1 MVQKMTEGFEKLNY
15 DSFMP
20 LYHQLKEIFLEKI
33 ENEELKEGDRIPSEN
48 ELQQIYDL
56 SRATVRNAI
65 QILVN
70 EGFMEK
76 KKGKGTFVKRRKIE
90 EQLPVLKSFTEE
102 MIGID
107 AGKKVISA
115 KYIKPSPA
123 VRARLN
129 LASDER
135 VFSLKRLMLVD
146 GRPLGI
152 LHSYIPAKFK
162 LGLDEDYSKSL
173 YRILEKNGVR
183 LKDADQTI
191 EASMSDKGQTRL
203 MGQKKSF
210 ATLVIRRV
218 AYSINGEVVESVKGV
233 YHGDRYRYTC
243 RLTRL

>member
-1 MVQKMTEGFEKLNY
+1 MTEGIRKLNN

-20 LYHQLKEIFLEKI
+20 LYYQLKEIFLEKI
-33 ENEELKEGDRIPSEN
+33 ESEELKEGDMIPSEN
-48 ELQQIYDL
+48 ELQQIYGV

-65 QILVN
+65 QLLVN

-76 KKGKGTFVKRRKIE
+76 KKGRGTFVKRRKIE

-102 MIGID
+102 MAGID

-115 KYIKPSPA
+115 KYMNPSPA
-123 VRARLN
+123 IRARLN
-129 LASDER
+129 LAAAES
-135 VFSLKRLMLVD
+135 VFSLKRMMLVD
-146 GRPLGI
+146 GKPLGI

-173 YRILEKNGVR
+173 YRILERNGVR

-191 EASMSDKGQTRL
+191 EASMSDKEQTRL
-203 MGQKKSF
+203 MGQKRSF
-210 ATLVIRRV
+210 STLVIRRV
-218 AYSINGEVVESVKGV
+218 AYSINGEVVEYVKGV

>member
-1 MVQKMTEGFEKLNY
+1 MAEDGNEKLNY

-20 LYHQLKEIFLEKI
+20 LYFQLKEIFLEKI
-33 ENEELKEGDRIPSEN
+33 ENQELKEGDMIPSEN
-48 ELQQIYDL
+48 ELQQIYDV

-65 QILVN
+65 QLLVN

-76 KKGKGTFVKRRKIE
+76 KKGRGTFVKRRKIE

-102 MIGID
+102 MAGMD
-107 AGKKVISA
+107 AGKEVISA
-115 KYIKPSPA
+115 EYTQPSPA
-123 VRARLN
+123 IKARLN
-129 LASDER
+129 LAADET
-135 VFSLKRLMLVD
+135 VFSLKRLMLVE

-152 LHSYIPAKFK
+152 LHSYIPARFK
-162 LGLDEDYSKSL
+162 LRLDEDYSKSL
-173 YRILEKNGVR
+173 YRILEKIGVR

-191 EASMSDKGQTRL
+191 EASMSDKEQTRL

-210 ATLVIRRV
+210 STLVIRRL
-218 AYSINGEVVESVKGV
+218 AYSVNGEVVEYVKGV